1 MFISNTFA
9 VYSLVFKVSY
19 LIAIIPTL
27 MVIATAMLSAK
38 AMGGTLG
45 KGLKK
50 IAIGSIIHTILI
62 MTYILL
68 ERGNRG
74 LLSENTVRWFFVFLG
89 MSGAIL
95 LTAGY
100 IQIYKIAS
108 KLRLFTVV

>member
-1 MFISNTFA
+1 MTNTFTI
-9 VYSLVFKVSY
+9 YSLVFKISY

-50 IAIGSIIHTILI
+50 IAVGSIVHTILI

-74 LLSENTVRWFFVFLG
+74 LLSENTVRWFFVFCG
-89 MSGAIL
+89 ISGAAF

-100 IQIYKIAS
+100 IQIYNIAR
-108 KLRLFTVV
+108 KLKLFTVV